1 MPDLPGQGSALS
13 DPGVRVTFL
22 GTLVN
27 ALLIMA
33 KLIGGFFT
41 GSIALIAD
49 GIHSGSDLATD
60 LVVIGGIRLGTRKAD
75 ANHAYG
81 HGRYETLAGGIVAGA
96 LVLIGLYIAWEAGSA
111 LYSKRVSYPGFLV
124 ILIAAGSIIAKEW
137 IARRTL
143 RVARKEQSLALRSNA
158 WHHRSDALS
167 SVAVLLGGACSLLGW
182 GHADQVAGIIVGGM
196 VIGVGVHTV
205 RDVFHEILEGGLAR
219 DELEKI
225 QAAVSSIPQVR
236 NWHKLRT
243 RRVGRKVF
251 IDMHILVDPNLSVLE
266 GHRISM
272 QVEAAV
278 KNASRQPVNVLIHVE
293 PDIPELASHDK
304 ED

>member
-1 MPDLPGQGSALS
+1 MMPDLPGRGSALS

-22 GTLVN
+22 GTLINIV
-27 ALLIMA
+27 LIIA

-158 WHHRSDALS
+158 WHHRSDAS
-167 SVAVLLGGACSLLGW
+167 PQSQFFSEE
-182 GHADQVAGIIVGGM
+182 HA
-196 VIGVGVHTV
+196 
-205 RDVFHEILEGGLAR
+205 
-219 DELEKI
+219 
-225 QAAVSSIPQVR
+225 
-236 NWHKLRT
+236 
-243 RRVGRKVF
+243 
-251 IDMHILVDPNLSVLE
+251 
-266 GHRISM
+266 
-272 QVEAAV
+272 
-278 KNASRQPVNVLIHVE
+278 AS
-293 PDIPELASHDK
+293 
-304 ED
+304 